1 MGGERLVLAPSR
13 LPSRRTM
20 LMRVRC
26 HMRRAEMMD
35 EMMSRPLRACFLSF
49 PFALPPLVCLL
60 ASACSPARRAWDVR
74 ADY

>member
-1 MGGERLVLAPSR
+1 
-13 LPSRRTM
+13 
-20 LMRVRC
+20 MRVRC